1 MLPKAGKTCPVSP
14 ASIRSTEPVAGAE
27 TTARSGRLNS
37 IEMLPEEADE
47 DIRWAAQEVAARAK
61 PRNVIFDEFNARLAD
76 KGIASISRSAFY
88 RNALHVAEQAR
99 DHADMREVANAITDR
114 MEPGDTDA
122 VTVWLAETIKVVIA
136 KIIRLRQ
143 DGVFAPK
150 EAKEMAEA
158 LRALVSAQNI
168 STDRRAKLQKQV
180 DEKVVEA
187 INTVAKQQ
195 GLSDELAAEI
205 REKVVGR

>member
-1 MLPKAGKTCPVSP
+1 M
-14 ASIRSTEPVAGAE
+14 
-27 TTARSGRLNS
+27 
-37 IEMLPEEADE
+37 
-47 DIRWAAQEVAARAK
+47 
-61 PRNVIFDEFNARLAD
+61 
-76 KGIASISRSAFY
+76 
-88 RNALHVAEQAR
+88 AEQAR

-158 LRALVSAQNI
+158 LRALVSAQNVYGPPGNCRT
-168 STDRRAKLQKQV
+168 STRRWSKPSTPLRNNRVCPTNWLRKFARRWW
-180 DEKVVEA
+180 A
-187 INTVAKQQ
+187 
-195 GLSDELAAEI
+195 
-205 REKVVGR
+205 GR